1 MRQCSIYYK
10 EANEMDHPFIST
22 PNKTKEILAKY
33 GFSFK
38 KSLGQNFLIDTNI
51 LTGIIQATHIDKH
64 SGVIEIGPGIG
75 SLTEQLAIHSNKVV
89 AYEIDQR
96 LIPILG
102 DTLSAYE
109 NVEVVNEDI
118 LEVDLKSEI
127 EARFSDELDIH
138 IVANLPYYITT
149 PILMGVLE
157 QHTRIETMTVMLQK
171 EVAQRMAAEP
181 NTKEYGSLSIAV
193 QYYTQAELVMDV
205 PKTVFMPQPN
215 VISSVLKL
223 SVRKEPLVMV
233 KDETAFF
240 KLVRASF
247 KHRRKTLR
255 NNLVSY
261 FTGEFD
267 KEQINQCLEEAQI
280 DGTRRGES
288 LSIEE
293 FALLA
298 NTFYFAKS

>member
-1 MRQCSIYYK
+1 MGNQ
-10 EANEMDHPFIST
+10 FIST
-22 PNKTKEILAKY
+22 PNKTKAILAKY

-51 LTGIIQATHIDKH
+51 LTGIISATNIDK
-64 SGVIEIGPGIG
+64 SAGVIEVGPGIG
-75 SLTEQLAIHSNKVV
+75 SLTEQLAIHAKKVV

-96 LIPILG
+96 LVPILE
-102 DTLSAYE
+102 DTLSAYD

-118 LEVDLKSEI
+118 LNIDLNRDIAE
-127 EARFSDELDIH
+127 RFTEDLHIH

-149 PILMGVLE
+149 PILMSVLE
-157 QHTRIETMTVMLQK
+157 QKTRIETVTVMLQK
-171 EVAQRMAAEP
+171 EVAERMAAKP
-181 NTKEYGSLSIAV
+181 STKAYGSLSIAV
-193 QYYTQAELVMDV
+193 QYHTETELVMDV

-215 VISSVLKL
+215 VVSSVLKL
-223 SVRKEPLVMV
+223 TIRKEPLVMV
-233 KDETAFF
+233 KDEVKFF
-240 KLVRASF
+240 ELVRASF

-255 NNLVSY
+255 NNLVSH
-261 FTGEFD
+261 FEGEFD
-267 KEQINQCLEEAQI
+267 KEAINNCFDEAKI

-298 NTFYFAKS
+298 NTFYFAVK